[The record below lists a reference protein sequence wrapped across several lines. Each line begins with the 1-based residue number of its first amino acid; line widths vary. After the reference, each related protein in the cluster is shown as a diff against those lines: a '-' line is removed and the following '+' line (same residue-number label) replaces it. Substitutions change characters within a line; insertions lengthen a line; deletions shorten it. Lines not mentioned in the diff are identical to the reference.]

1 MAPCTNCSI
10 DETWYVCEI
19 PYWHWK
25 AWMGLRA
32 TVRAAKPENHIYC
45 SYSKQAATNTQ
56 VLILMRS
63 WMLCLLPKWL
73 LEYFVGFALLGQ
85 KLTSRFFTWNIY
97 SGMWVGESLD
107 EAIRTI
113 LLLIIAG
120 QWHHFQNARVPWG
133 NSPTSHRTVLSFEL
147 LARCSMKSYFVPTR
161 FQTLWSS
168 GSYYSLHHLGHISPP
183 NFLTSTQS

>member
-1 MAPCTNCSI
+1 MAPCINCST

-19 PYWHWK
+19 PYCHWK
-25 AWMGLRA
+25 AWMHLRA

-85 KLTSRFFTWNIY
+85 KLTSRVVHMKYIFRNVDRGVLMKPSEQFCF
-97 SGMWVGESLD
+97 S
-107 EAIRTI
+107 
-113 LLLIIAG
+113 LLLVIP
-120 QWHHFQNARVPWG
+120 FPEC
-133 NSPTSHRTVLSFEL
+133 P
-147 LARCSMKSYFVPTR
+147 CSMRKFTHITQDSSFLWACS
-161 FQTLWSS
+161 TLQREVILCTYQISIS
-168 GSYYSLHHLGHISPP
+168 LLFRIICSLHHLGHISPP
-183 NFLTSTQS
+183 SFLTSTQS